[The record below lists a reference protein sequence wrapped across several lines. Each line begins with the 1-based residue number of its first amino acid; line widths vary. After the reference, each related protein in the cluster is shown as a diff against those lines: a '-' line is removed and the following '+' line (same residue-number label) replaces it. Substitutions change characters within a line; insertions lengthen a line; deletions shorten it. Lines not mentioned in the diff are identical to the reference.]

1 MMFTE
6 AARTIRHA
14 LKGKR
19 RYSRSLVIVYL
30 MTGLILG
37 GTALQAEAA
46 IPDPEG
52 NGKIILQSQGGKI
65 DNQDASPASAQGA
78 NSVAIGTGVTAE
90 GESDVIIGSNSRI
103 VRTEYKDSQG
113 NPYVMLSGKAVAYLD
128 ENGAAYV
135 QGADGSKVYVDKKGA
150 PLADQ
155 DDPSQRYVVTD
166 SNKLKSNPVRSV
178 AIGDSVFVGNQ
189 QGTAVGNNSVA
200 AEEQSLAIGSTVE
213 ARKYNATALGNN
225 AVADGY
231 GAIAI
236 GGDDAGTKNQAYNA
250 IKEGST
256 EYAHMVYDPR
266 LKEVVSNPYVTANNS
281 VSKKVY
287 QNGQVVEEGT
297 KAKYYR
303 LQRWNSQTLSFEDI
317 PEGDLSMPA
326 SYKWT
331 PVKGNNITDSQGN
344 ASWDVMGVY
353 EYYKDQGLTGDD
365 LNKAV
370 KDFYSPYQETESTG
384 VGSIALG
391 LKTQARA
398 DGSVAMGMDAVAE
411 GEESMA
417 FGTGTVTTGQRSV
430 GMGSLASASGDRSI
444 AIGTYD
450 YELKEGET
458 RYNGPH
464 ATADDA
470 IAIGTAAY
478 SDYPKGVALGA
489 DSITSGEAGFV
500 RATYDSN
507 TDTFTYGSTTT
518 AGAAGKV
525 DSATVNGVTYG
536 DFAAAQGHGLVS
548 IGAGERE
555 RRLQNVAAGE
565 ISATSTDAVNG
576 SQLYSVLKN
585 AQWTAEAGQEGTGIV
600 ENSSKTPVKSGDTVL
615 YKAGDNLK
623 LSQDGKNF
631 TYSLQDRIRLTEV
644 QTGQTVMNEKGLVI
658 GGGDRQAVSLTEKG
672 LDNGGNRIVNVAPGI
687 APTDGVNVSQLH
699 DAVGKLS
706 SDMNHLGA
714 KAAALSSLRTIQYD
728 PLEPSQISAGVGQ
741 YGGASAMALGVSY
754 YANEST
760 LFSTGIAFGG
770 SGEGGKVMANASI
783 TWKFGHRTHEPAVKD
798 MYRKG
803 PISSTYAL
811 QDQVSALLYE
821 NAAQKKAMDA
831 QQKEIHEQ
839 RNKIQEL
846 EAKLTQIMSR
856 LDA

>member
-14 LKGKR
+14 LKGKH

-30 MTGLILG
+30 MTGMILG
-37 GTALQAEAA
+37 GNTLQAEAA
-46 IPDPEG
+46 VQDTEG
-52 NGKIILQSQGGKI
+52 NGKIIIQSEGGKI
-65 DNQDASPASAQGA
+65 DSKDASPASAQGA
-78 NSVAIGTGVTAE
+78 NSVAIGTEVTAE
-90 GESDVIIGSNSRI
+90 GDSDVVIGSNSKI
-103 VRTEYKDSQG
+103 LSKEYKDSQG
-113 NPYVMLSGKAVAYLD
+113 NSYVMLSGKAVAYLD

-135 QGADGSKVYVDKKGA
+135 QGADGSKVYVDKKGV

-155 DDPSQRYVVTD
+155 ADLSKRYVATD
-166 SNKLKSNPVRSV
+166 SNKQSNPGRSV
-178 AIGDSVFVGNQ
+178 AIGDSVSVGNQ

-200 AEEQSLAIGSTVE
+200 EEEQSLAIGSTVQ
-213 ARKYNATALGNN
+213 AKKYNATAMGNN
-225 AVADGY
+225 TVADGY

-287 QNGQVVEEGT
+287 QNGQIVEEGT
-297 KAKYYR
+297 KTKYYR
-303 LQRWNSQTLSFEDI
+303 LQRWNPQTLSFEDI
-317 PEGDLSMPA
+317 PEGDPSMPA

-331 PVKGNNITDSQGN
+331 PVKGNDSIADSQGN

-450 YELKEGET
+450 HELKEGET

-489 DSITSGEAGFV
+489 DSITSGDAGFA
-500 RATYDSN
+500 RATYDPN
-507 TDTFTYGSTTT
+507 TDTFTYGTTTT

-536 DFAAAQGHGLVS
+536 DFAAAQGRGVVS
-548 IGAGERE
+548 IGAGDRE

-565 ISATSTDAVNG
+565 ISETSTDAVNG
-576 SQLYSVLKN
+576 SQLYSALKN
-585 AQWTAEAGQEGTGIV
+585 AQWTAEAGQEGNGIV
-600 ENSSKTPVKSGDTVL
+600 ENSSKTPVKSGDTVM

-623 LSQDGKNF
+623 LSQNGQNF

-658 GGGDRQAVSLTEKG
+658 GGGNRQAVSLTQEG
-672 LDNGGNRIVNVAPGI
+672 LDNGGNRIVNVAPGT

-699 DAVGKLS
+699 EAVGKLS

-831 QQKEIHEQ
+831 QQKEIHDQ

-856 LDA
+856 LGA

>member
-1 MMFTE
+1 MFTE
-6 AARTIRHA
+6 ADRIIRHA
-14 LKGKR
+14 LKGKG
-19 RYSRSLVIVYL
+19 RYSRRLVIVYL
-30 MTGLILG
+30 MTGLVLG
-37 GTALQAEAA
+37 GNALQAEAA
-46 IPDPEG
+46 IPDPAG
-52 NGKIILQSQGGKI
+52 NGNIVIQSQGGTI
-65 DNQDASPASAQGA
+65 DDKPAQDNSVQGT
-78 NSVAIGTGVTAE
+78 NSVAIGTEVTAK
-90 GESDVIIGSNSRI
+90 GDRDVVIGSNSQI
-103 VRTEYKDSQG
+103 VPTEYKDSQG
-113 NPYVMLSGKAVAYLD
+113 NAYVMLRGKAVAYVD
-128 ENGAAYV
+128 ENGYAYLK
-135 QGADGSKVYVDKKGA
+135 GADGSNVYVDSKGI

-155 DDPSQRYVVTD
+155 NDLSKRQKATD
-166 SNKLKSNPVRSV
+166 SNTQSKPGRSV
-178 AIGDSVFVGNQ
+178 AIGDSVSVGNQ

-200 AEEQSLAIGSTVE
+200 AEEQSLAIGSTVQ
-213 ARKYNATALGNN
+213 AKKYNATAMGNN
-225 AVADGY
+225 TVADGY

-250 IKEGST
+250 VKEGST

-266 LKEVVSNPYVTANNS
+266 LQEVVSNPYNVVSSRVT
-281 VSKKVY
+281 KKVY
-287 QNGQVVEEGT
+287 QNGQIVEEGT
-297 KAKYYR
+297 KATYYR
-303 LQRWNSQTLSFEDI
+303 LQRWNPQTLSLEDI
-317 PEGDLSMPA
+317 PEGDPSMPA

-331 PVKGNNITDSQGN
+331 PVEQNSTSIADKEGN

-353 EYYKDQGLTGDD
+353 EYYKNQGLTGDA
-365 LNKAV
+365 LNTAV
-370 KDFYSPYQETESTG
+370 KNFYSPYQEAKSTG

-391 LKTQARA
+391 LKTQAKA

-411 GEESMA
+411 GDESLA

-450 YELKEGET
+450 HELKDGET

-489 DSITSGEAGFV
+489 DSITSYEEGKV
-500 RATYDSN
+500 RATYDPN
-507 TDTFTYGSTTT
+507 TDTFTYGTTTT
-518 AGAAGKV
+518 AGAQGKV

-536 DFAAAQGHGLVS
+536 DFAAAQGQGVVS
-548 IGAGERE
+548 IGAGDRE

-576 SQLYSVLKN
+576 SQLYSALKN
-585 AQWTAEAGQEGTGIV
+585 AQWTAEAGQEGSGIV
-600 ENSSKTPVKSGDTVL
+600 ENSSQTPVKSGDTVM

-631 TYSLQDRIRLTEV
+631 TYSLQDKIRLTEV

-658 GGGDRQAVSLTEKG
+658 GGGDRQSVSLTEKG
-672 LDNGGNRIVNVAPGI
+672 LDNGGNRIVNVAPGT

-699 DAVGKLS
+699 EAVGKLS
-706 SDMNHLGA
+706 SNINHLGA
-714 KAAALSSLRTIQYD
+714 KTAALSSLRTIQYD
-728 PLEPSQISAGVGQ
+728 PLEPFQISAGVGR

-831 QQKEIHEQ
+831 QQKEINDQ
-839 RNKIQEL
+839 RSKIQEL
-846 EAKLTQIMSR
+846 EAKLAQIMSR
-856 LDA
+856 LGV